1 LGKIVD
7 LHAHY
12 PMHLFPRGRLRV
24 WRLLHS
30 RRERLRLRDRVGA
43 ILIDLIASPVAN
55 YRSLFSGERVRIG
68 YMREGGVGV
77 ALSVLYSFFDEADAL
92 ADPLPRPDYIQTV
105 LDQIDTVR
113 RDIEDNHPSEALVAT
128 NPADL
133 GSAEEGRVALVHCVE
148 GGFHLGRTPEAV
160 SEAVQLL
167 ARRGVAYVTLAHL
180 IWRGV
185 ATDAPALPF
194 MTDEQ
199 YRSWLPQPDEGLS
212 RLGRAAVEAMHRE
225 RVLID
230 FSHMSER
237 SLHETL
243 DLLDELDR
251 DPPDGADRSR
261 PTPVL
266 ATHTG
271 YRFGS
276 QEYLLDQAAIERIA
290 ERDGVIGLIF
300 ARHQLEDGPPP
311 TSRRRMPRLSK
322 QKRFEDSFATLRAH
336 IDRICEITGEHRH
349 VAIGSDLDGFIK
361 PTLAGLED
369 MRDMARLE
377 RALVAHYGEATARAI
392 CSENALRPLTTY
404 WRGSPDGSA

>member
-1 LGKIVD
+1 MIVD

-12 PMHLFPRGRLRV
+12 PMHLVPRGRLRV
-24 WRLLHS
+24 WRLLRS
-30 RRERLRLRDRVGA
+30 QSERLRLRDRIRA

-55 YRSLFSGERVRIG
+55 YRSLLSGPRVRIG
-68 YMREGGVGV
+68 YLRKGGVGV
-77 ALSVLYSFFDEADAL
+77 ALSVLYSFFDEADAVG
-92 ADPLPRPDYIQTV
+92 DPLPQPDYLQTV
-105 LDQIDTVR
+105 LRQLDDVR
-113 RDIEDNHPSEALVAT
+113 RDIEANHRGDAFIATDPAALR
-128 NPADL
+128 
-133 GSAEEGRVALVHCVE
+133 SAEEGEVALVHCVE
-148 GGFHLGRTPEAV
+148 GGFHLGRTTQAV
-160 SEAVQLL
+160 TDAVQLL
-167 ARRGVAYVTLAHL
+167 AGHGVAYITLAHL
-180 IWRGV
+180 IWRGI

-194 MTDEQ
+194 LTDEQ

-212 RLGRAAVEAMHRE
+212 ELGRAAVEAMHRE

-230 FSHMSER
+230 LSHMSER

-243 DLLDELDR
+243 DLLHELD
-251 DPPDGADRSR
+251 ADSPAEPGRPH

-271 YRFGS
+271 FRFGS
-276 QEYLLDQAAIERIA
+276 QEYLLDRAAIERIA

-311 TSRRRMPRLSK
+311 TSRRRMPRVSK
-322 QKRFEDSFATLRAH
+322 RKRFEDSFETLRAH

-377 RALVAHYGEATARAI
+377 RALVDHYGEATARAI
-392 CSENALRPLTTY
+392 CSENALRPLTAY
-404 WRGSPDGSA
+404 WRGSAEGPE

>member
-1 LGKIVD
+1 MIAD

-12 PMHLFPRGRLRV
+12 PMHLVPRGRLRV
-24 WRLLHS
+24 WRLLRS
-30 RRERLRLRDRVGA
+30 RRERLRLRDRIRA
-43 ILIDLIASPVAN
+43 LLIDLIASPLAN
-55 YRSLFSGERVRIG
+55 YRSLFSGPRVRIG
-68 YMREGGVGV
+68 YMQEGGVGV

-92 ADPLPRPDYIQTV
+92 GDPLPRPDYIHTV
-105 LDQIDTVR
+105 LRQLDKVR
-113 RDIEDNHPSEALVAT
+113 RDIEENHPTDAFVAT
-128 NPADL
+128 NPAAL
-133 GSAEEGRVALVHCVE
+133 GSVEEGKVALVHCVE
-148 GGFHLGRTPEAV
+148 GGFHLGRTPQAVREAV
-160 SEAVQLL
+160 RLL
-167 ARRGVAYVTLAHL
+167 AARGVAYITLAHL
-180 IWRGV
+180 IWRGI

-212 RLGRAAVEAMHRE
+212 ELGRAAVKAMHRE

-230 FSHMSER
+230 LSHMSER

-243 DLLDELDR
+243 DLLDDLDR
-251 DPPDGADRSR
+251 DSPGESDRPG

-276 QEYLLDQAAIERIA
+276 QEYMLDRAAIERIA
-290 ERDGVIGLIF
+290 AHDGVIGLIF

-311 TSRRRMPRLSK
+311 TSRRRMPRFSK
-322 QKRFEDSFATLRAH
+322 RKRFEDSLDVIRTH
-336 IDRICEITGEHRH
+336 IDEIHSVTGAHRH

-369 MRDMARLE
+369 LRAMARLE
-377 RALVAHYGEATARAI
+377 RALVDHYGEAIARAV
-392 CSENALRPLTTY
+392 CSENAMRPLSTY
-404 WRGSPDGSA
+404 WRGSPEG